1 MLFCCTFAT
10 RNLKLIAMGTTDR
23 NHEAKQFSLDY
34 LDYLMEQEGVVER
47 MVDRKL
53 KQMEPKIEKLI
64 EQKIQKLINNK

>member
-1 MLFCCTFAT
+1 M
-10 RNLKLIAMGTTDR
+10 KILIVCMGKTVRQQEST
-23 NHEAKQFSLDY
+23 KFSFDY

-64 EQKIQKLINNK
+64 EEKMKKLINNK

>member
-1 MLFCCTFAT
+1 M
-10 RNLKLIAMGTTDR
+10 KILIVCMSKTVRQQEST
-23 NHEAKQFSLDY
+23 KFSFDY

-64 EQKIQKLINNK
+64 EEKMKKFINNK

>member
-1 MLFCCTFAT
+1 MSKTVRQQEST
-10 RNLKLIAMGTTDR
+10 K
-23 NHEAKQFSLDY
+23 FSFGY

-64 EQKIQKLINNK
+64 EEKMKKLINNK

>member
-1 MLFCCTFAT
+1 
-10 RNLKLIAMGTTDR
+10 MGKTVRQQEST
-23 NHEAKQFSLDY
+23 KFSFDY

-64 EQKIQKLINNK
+64 EEKMKKLINNK